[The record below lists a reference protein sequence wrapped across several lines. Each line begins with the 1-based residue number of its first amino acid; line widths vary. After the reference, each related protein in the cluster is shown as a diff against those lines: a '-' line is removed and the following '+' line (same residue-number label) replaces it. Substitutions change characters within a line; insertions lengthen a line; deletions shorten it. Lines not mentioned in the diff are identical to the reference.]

1 MAAEPSQLGIAL
13 PRPGKALRAML
24 VVLAAMSVVSA
35 LVVHW
40 IPGPP
45 RGVELFGL
53 LTFDAGQRAF
63 YMEPW
68 RIVTSG
74 LLTSP
79 IGISHTLFTLL
90 GLYFL
95 GADLERRWGGAR
107 LLRLLLIAVVT
118 GNLLAWGLAQVFP
131 SSAVLRGD
139 ALFGP
144 EAALVA
150 TAVAWGRENPTAQIR
165 LFFFLPVTGTRLIWV
180 TLGFCALGLVY
191 TQSQPEGVVAP
202 FGGALVGMLLGGTPS
217 PVRRLFLRARLGV
230 MRKRGPVLTVESLL
244 DDDATARPVDK
255 GGKGKGGKAPAL
267 RVVYGGLEDDPEGKK
282 APKDKRWLN

>member
-1 MAAEPSQLGIAL
+1 MAADPSQLGIAL
-13 PRPGKALRAML
+13 PKPGKALRAML

-35 LVVHW
+35 IVFHW
-40 IPGPP
+40 LPGPP
-45 RGVELFGL
+45 KGVELFGL
-53 LTFDAGQRAF
+53 LTFDASNRAF
-63 YMEPW
+63 YMQPW

-107 LLRLLLIAVVT
+107 LLRLLLIAVVA
-118 GNLLAWGLAQVFP
+118 GNALAWGFAQAFP
-131 SSAVLRGD
+131 SSQLLRGD

-150 TAVAWGRENPTAQIR
+150 TAVAWGRENPSAQIR
-165 LFFFLPVTGTRLIWV
+165 LFFFLPLTGTKLIWV
-180 TLGFCALGLVY
+180 TLGFCVLGLVY

-202 FGGALVGMLLGGTPS
+202 FGGALIGGLLGGNPS
-217 PVRRLFLRARLGV
+217 PLRHVFLRVKLAL
-230 MRKRGPVLTVESLL
+230 MKKRGPTLTVESLL
-244 DDDATARPVDK
+244 DDTPRARPSAKDK
-255 GGKGKGGKAPAL
+255 AGKAPAL
-267 RVVYGGLEDDPEGKK
+267 RVVYGGLEEDAEGKK
-282 APKDKRWLN
+282 PPKDKRWLN